1 MSNRNK
7 IFEDLFVLE
16 LANNHWGS
24 VERGLKIIQQFAGA
38 VRFSNVRAAIKLQFR
53 DVDAFVHKDF
63 KSRSDI
69 RYVKK
74 TLDTKL
80 SEEHFA
86 TLVRAIKQSDCLAM
100 ATPFDER
107 SVDLCEKFDFPIIKI
122 ASSDINAWPLI
133 ERIAQTRRPTIIS
146 CGGASEKN
154 LDDVV
159 RFFENR
165 QIPLAI
171 NHCVSLY
178 PSEDHELEL
187 NQIDYLRERYP
198 GHVIGFSTHEYR
210 DWSSSML
217 ISYAKGART
226 WERHIDID
234 ADDIPVSPYCSLPHQ
249 AAEWFSAY
257 RKAREMC
264 GSAGSQKRIVPDREV
279 QYLDNLVRGIY
290 ARRDLPAGYVVNHAN
305 FNDDFYLA
313 VPLQKGQLSCRE
325 VLNGLMLASPLASD
339 TALVLDN
346 ITGDFLSDDQRRL
359 IQARGL

>member
-80 SEEHFA
+80 SEEDFA

-264 GSAGSQKRIVPDREV
+264 GSAGSQKRVVPDREV
-279 QYLDNLVRGIY
+279 QYLENLVRGIY

-346 ITGDFLSDDQRRL
+346 ITGDFLSDDQRHL